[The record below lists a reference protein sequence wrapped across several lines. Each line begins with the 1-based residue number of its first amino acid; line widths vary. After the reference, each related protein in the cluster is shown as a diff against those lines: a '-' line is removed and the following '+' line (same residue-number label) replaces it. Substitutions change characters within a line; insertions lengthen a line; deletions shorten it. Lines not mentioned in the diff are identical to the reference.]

1 MTGTQ
6 NDQDQQGQQNPALAR
21 LSAAGVSVWLDDLS
35 RTRLESGSLARLI
48 ETRSVVGVTTNPTI
62 FAQAI
67 ASDEAYAAQLT
78 ALATSGA
85 DAEETIDALTVDDV
99 RAACDLLRLVWERTD
114 GVDGRVS
121 LEVSPRL
128 AHEGDATIEAA
139 VRLAREV
146 DRPNVLIKIPA
157 TEEGVFAIPRVM
169 EHGVSV
175 NVTLI
180 FSLGQYRSVVE
191 GYLSG
196 LERAREAGVDL
207 STLESVAS
215 VFVSRIDSE
224 IDARLDALGTDE
236 ARALR
241 GRAGLAN
248 CRLTHRVAQQLFD
261 SERFRVLEAAGAR
274 QQRLL
279 WASTGTKDPAYPD
292 TLYVSDLVTPG
303 TVNTMP
309 EKTLEAFADHGTVG
323 EDTMPG
329 SYGAA
334 DAHFDALSGLGID
347 YADVMETLQREGLEK
362 FSTSWDE
369 LVAEVTSRLQEARGG
384 DA

>member
-1 MTGTQ
+1 PGPGPGSAGRRGGGSSRRLRAGGCGRRAGRDPPGLRLRGTAGPGRPRVARAGGSRRSRRLRPLHGVVRAGVRGVPRVRPAVIGPRPGECRGRHSAELAPLAGHARPGRLARALRGVRRRCRPLREVRLHRRGRRHGRAPLAGRCPRGGMMTGTQ

-99 RAACDLLRLVWERTD
+99 RAACDLLRPVWERTD

-175 NVTLI
+175 N
-180 FSLGQYRSVVE
+180 
-191 GYLSG
+191 
-196 LERAREAGVDL
+196 
-207 STLESVAS
+207 
-215 VFVSRIDSE
+215 
-224 IDARLDALGTDE
+224 
-236 ARALR
+236 
-241 GRAGLAN
+241 
-248 CRLTHRVAQQLFD
+248 
-261 SERFRVLEAAGAR
+261 
-274 QQRLL
+274 
-279 WASTGTKDPAYPD
+279 
-292 TLYVSDLVTPG
+292 
-303 TVNTMP
+303 
-309 EKTLEAFADHGTVG
+309 
-323 EDTMPG
+323 
-329 SYGAA
+329 
-334 DAHFDALSGLGID
+334 
-347 YADVMETLQREGLEK
+347 
-362 FSTSWDE
+362 
-369 LVAEVTSRLQEARGG
+369 
-384 DA
+384 

>member
-1 MTGTQ
+1 
-6 NDQDQQGQQNPALAR
+6 
-21 LSAAGVSVWLDDLS
+21 
-35 RTRLESGSLARLI
+35 
-48 ETRSVVGVTTNPTI
+48 
-62 FAQAI
+62 QAI

-85 DAEETIDALTVDDV
+85 DAEETIDALTVGDV
-99 RAACDLLRLVWERTD
+99 RAACDLLRPVWERTD

-196 LERAREAGVDL
+196 LER
-207 STLESVAS
+207 
-215 VFVSRIDSE
+215 
-224 IDARLDALGTDE
+224 
-236 ARALR
+236 
-241 GRAGLAN
+241 
-248 CRLTHRVAQQLFD
+248 
-261 SERFRVLEAAGAR
+261 
-274 QQRLL
+274 
-279 WASTGTKDPAYPD
+279 
-292 TLYVSDLVTPG
+292 
-303 TVNTMP
+303 
-309 EKTLEAFADHGTVG
+309 
-323 EDTMPG
+323 
-329 SYGAA
+329 
-334 DAHFDALSGLGID
+334 
-347 YADVMETLQREGLEK
+347 
-362 FSTSWDE
+362 
-369 LVAEVTSRLQEARGG
+369 
-384 DA
+384 